1 MFILST
7 IITSNLNR
15 YYPPV
20 TSMDAPFTYELLS
33 DARKAMTSA
42 TSAIQIIEIVI
53 IMTMAMRIKTVTTIM
68 R

>member
-53 IMTMAMRIKTVTTIM
+53 IMTMAMRITTVTMIM

>member
-15 YYPPV
+15 YYPTV

-53 IMTMAMRIKTVTTIM
+53 IMTMAMRIKTVTMIM